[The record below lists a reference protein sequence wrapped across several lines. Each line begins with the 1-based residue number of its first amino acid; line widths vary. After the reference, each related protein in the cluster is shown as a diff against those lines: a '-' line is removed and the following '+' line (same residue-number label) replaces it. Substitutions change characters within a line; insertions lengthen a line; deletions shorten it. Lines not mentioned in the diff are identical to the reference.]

1 MKKLYYLIKPH
12 KNIQIFTATY
22 FILKVCILRSKAV
35 RCLESGKFR
44 CPVPGCSIAGCSR
57 VGVAKHF
64 RKHHRNYRS
73 WRDVF
78 LNKDAPHFVLKTE
91 SDHGPNGKDDRKMS
105 KDPPNEEVEG
115 MTILSNE
122 IQPQEQRKTNLTTR
136 PAFGQSLID
145 PNSLKEKHVS
155 IDTSQI
161 FANEKHH
168 IVSSPTTIPNCN
180 QISLVKPTTDLRNHN
195 MYPSLLLQPVSH
207 SRSQEGCKIK
217 STNSL
222 NTIPVSSP
230 KLDTIFQ
237 CNQPEPSIVIP
248 QTNVSS
254 ISSPNLSLHPNHVVL
269 SNGKPNS
276 QIILINP
283 VNTNAQLP
291 TQPSSN
297 IINPLATPHIYA
309 VSERSNALQ
318 SLSNWTTKPNSSAYV
333 SHQPQQM
340 VNMLDQ
346 APIAVPLSHVST
358 HLYNSPTPVLIAVPV
373 IGASF
378 NTSHST
384 LPSMTSHSDAGNIT
398 ILPGNIVPN
407 TAVAHPS
414 SQYIQSTPQ
423 PNAMQGSAGDFQLDS
438 THNPH
443 TRSYLPC
450 FNILPTQPTSVY
462 SFTS

>member
-1 MKKLYYLIKPH
+1 MRKILLMIYL
-12 KNIQIFTATY
+12 IQIFTATY

-91 SDHGPNGKDDRKMS
+91 SDHRPNAKDDRKML
-105 KDPPNEEVEG
+105 KDQPNEEVEG

-122 IQPQEQRKTNLTTR
+122 SQPLEQRKTNLKTR
-136 PAFGQSLID
+136 LAFGQSPID

-168 IVSSPTTIPNCN
+168 IVSSPNTIPNCN
-180 QISLVKPTTDLRNHN
+180 QISLVKPATDLRNH
-195 MYPSLLLQPVSH
+195 PSLLLQPVSY
-207 SRSQEGCKIK
+207 SRSQEGCKIN

-222 NTIPVSSP
+222 NTITVPSP
-230 KLDTIFQ
+230 KLNTNFQ
-237 CNQPEPSIVIP
+237 CNQAGLSIVFP

-254 ISSPNLSLHPNHVVL
+254 LSSPNLSLHPNHVVL
-269 SNGKPNS
+269 DNGQPNS
-276 QIILINP
+276 QFILINP
-283 VNTNAQLP
+283 VNTNSQLP
-291 TQPSSN
+291 PPPSSN
-297 IINPLATPHIYA
+297 IINPLATPQAYA
-309 VSERSNALQ
+309 VSERSTAVQ
-318 SLSNWTTKPNSSAYV
+318 SISNWTTKPNSSAYV

-346 APIAVPLSHVST
+346 APIPVPLSYAST
-358 HLYNSPTPVLIAVPV
+358 HLYNAPTPVLIAVPV

-378 NTSHST
+378 NTPHST
-384 LPSMTSHSDAGNIT
+384 LPSMTAHSNAGNIT

-423 PNAMQGSAGDFQLDS
+423 PNPMQGSAGDFHVDS

-450 FNILPTQPTSVY
+450 FNILPTQPTSVC